1 MQLQLPD
8 KRDAQNPAVSIRE
21 QEPENFKA
29 LIHEIWHRFTE
40 QHIEMRRS
48 RSGYPIDA
56 STNL

>member
-1 MQLQLPD
+1 MQMQRSD
-8 KRDAQNPAVSIRE
+8 KGNAHNPAVSIRE
-21 QEPENFKA
+21 QEPENFKV

-48 RSGYPIDA
+48 GSGYQIDA

>member
-8 KRDAQNPAVSIRE
+8 KREAQNSIRE

-40 QHIEMRRS
+40 QHIEMERS
-48 RSGYPIDA
+48 RSGYQIDA

>member
-1 MQLQLPD
+1 MQTQRFD
-8 KRDAQNPAVSIRE
+8 KADIQDSAVSIRE
-21 QEPENFKA
+21 QEAESFKA